1 MIFHNLC
8 NIVHKIGN
16 KLVEFFKEKAFTLAE
31 IMVALVVIGVITSI
45 LLPVAFNN
53 LPNENVMKFKK
64 GNATLAKV
72 VNELVMSDRYYKD
85 GDLGVKADGEVVNG
99 KHEGDYK
106 YFCSTFADVV
116 QVKKLECGEFADGIE
131 GHTYFLVA
139 KVFGTLEQAMKYI
152 DAVCKAIEK
161 NTKEEIVTSDNI
173 YFYQTNAKS
182 PFGISYKQNQQ
193 FFQGS
198 QDCLTGNFEAPY
210 CKEDARLYSSPNG
223 PIYFQDEN
231 GMDRVYKAFCI
242 DVDGIGKGEDPFGYG
257 IRADGKIILGARAQ
271 EWLNKNIQDKE

>member
-8 NIVHKIGN
+8 NIIHKIGN

-85 GDLGVKADGEVVNG
+85 GDLGVKADGEVLDG
-99 KHEGDYK
+99 THEGDYY
-106 YFCSTFADVV
+106 YFCETFGEILNIKSKNCNIDDQDDSYSIVSFHYTSSYELIEDPFSSEKIKIGTTRLDAHC
-116 QVKKLECGEFADGIE
+116 QVYGDS
-131 GHTYFLVA
+131 HN
-139 KVFGTLEQAMKYI
+139 
-152 DAVCKAIEK
+152 D
-161 NTKEEIVTSDNI
+161 EIISMDNI
-173 YFYQTNAKS
+173 HFYETRNFVTFYKMRTADKDKYGAPLQYKVICMDIDGSTEKGNAS
-182 PFGISYKQNQQ
+182 C
-193 FFQGS
+193 
-198 QDCLTGNFEAPY
+198 D
-210 CKEDARLYSSPNG
+210 
-223 PIYFQDEN
+223 
-231 GMDRVYKAFCI
+231 
-242 DVDGIGKGEDPFGYG
+242 DVKDICPFGYG
-257 IRADGKIILGARAQ
+257 IRPDGKILLGARAQ